1 MKRAVESREGE
12 RVAAACRPSQLERAL
27 RVVERGDARRR
38 EDEGDLEE
46 LLPQS
51 RDERDAARR
60 EEEAG
65 ELDLPEAGRR

>member
-1 MKRAVESREGE
+1 MK
-12 RVAAACRPSQLERAL
+12 
-27 RVVERGDARRR
+27 
-38 EDEGDLEE
+38 E